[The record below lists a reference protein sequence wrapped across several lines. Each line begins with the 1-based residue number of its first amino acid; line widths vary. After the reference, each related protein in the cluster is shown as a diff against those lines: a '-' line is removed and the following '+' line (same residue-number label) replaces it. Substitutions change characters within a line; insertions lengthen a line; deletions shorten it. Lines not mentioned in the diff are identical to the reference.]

1 MENQFRILFRGEV
14 AAGAD
19 LAAVKNRLQQLTKFD
34 IERIE
39 QLFSRPETVLKTG
52 LDRATAERYQT
63 AIQATG
69 AICSIEPVQP
79 AVVPPVAAVS
89 PPPLPPPSPPPR
101 ETTCPKCGVRQPEA
115 ISCAACGIIYAKYD
129 PARNGTPETSLPSP
143 VKQPGTGPVEIG
155 IVALLVVVIV
165 SVLWWLNFPQSK
177 ALPDGAIVN
186 QKSHFAY
193 AAPLD
198 WLTITPQNYDKVMA
212 EIKGHF
218 PSDLRAL
225 ISNRHPG
232 FVASHLKNPE
242 GADGFS
248 PNFNII
254 VVDTKGKDFP
264 ALTESEKEKATKVIS
279 AELSRQLKGYKLLE
293 SNLVEV
299 DGITSL
305 QLVGQAE
312 LSLITKPAQPIQ
324 SISRYGWKTFQG
336 YTPEE
341 RKSFNLKVIQTMVP
355 GKGRGYIIS
364 STFEAADGSQ
374 GDELNRKVL
383 DSFRV
388 LERPP
393 RFSSIMMGALNG
405 GMLAAGGYLLW
416 FLFGRLVLK
425 QQAPL

>member
-1 MENQFRILFRGEV
+1 MDNQFRILFRGEV

-19 LAAVKNRLQQLTKFD
+19 QASVKIRLQQLTKFD
-34 IERIE
+34 AERID
-39 QLFSRPETVLKTG
+39 QLFSQPETVLKSG
-52 LDRATAERYQT
+52 LDLATAERYQA

-69 AICSIEPVQP
+69 ALCSIEELQSETAFPTTAP
-79 AVVPPVAAVS
+79 LSPLT
-89 PPPLPPPSPPPR
+89 PPPLPPR
-101 ETTCPKCGVRQPEA
+101 ETTCPKCGVRQPEG

-129 PARNGTPETSLPSP
+129 PARNSTPEAALPPP
-143 VKQPGTGPVEIG
+143 VKESGTGPLGIG
-155 IVALLVVVIV
+155 MIALLVLVIAA
-165 SVLWWLNFPQSK
+165 SLWWLNFPQSGT
-177 ALPDGAIVN
+177 LPDGAIVN

-193 AAPLD
+193 TAPPD

-212 EIKGHF
+212 EIKDHF
-218 PSDLRAL
+218 PSDLRTL
-225 ISNRHPG
+225 ITNRHPG

-254 VVDTKGKDFP
+254 VIDTKGKNFP

-312 LSLITKPAQPIQ
+312 LSLIIKPAQPIQ
-324 SISRYGWKTFQG
+324 SVSRYGWKTFQG
-336 YTPEE
+336 FTPEE

-364 STFEAADGSQ
+364 STCEAADSTQ
-374 GDELNRKVL
+374 VEDFNRKVL
-383 DSFRV
+383 ESFRV

-393 RFSSIMMGALNG
+393 RFGSIMMGALNG
-405 GMLAAGGYLLW
+405 GLLAAGGYLLW

-425 QQAPL
+425 QQVSL

>member
-19 LAAVKNRLQQLTKFD
+19 PATVKNRLQQLTKFD
-34 IERIE
+34 PERIE
-39 QLFSRPETVLKTG
+39 QLFSRSETVLKTG
-52 LDRATAERYQT
+52 LDRATAERYQA

-69 AICSIEPVQP
+69 ALCSIEPLQP
-79 AVVPPVAAVS
+79 AVIPTAPL
-89 PPPLPPPSPPPR
+89 PPPLPPISPPPR
-101 ETTCPKCGVRQPEA
+101 ETTCPKCGVRQPAGE
-115 ISCAACGIIYAKYD
+115 SCTACGIIYAKYD
-129 PARNGTPETSLPSP
+129 PSRNNIPEAPLQQS
-143 VKQPGTGPVEIG
+143 VKEPGTGPLEIG
-155 IVALLVVVIV
+155 VIALLVVVIAAA
-165 SVLWWLNFPQSK
+165 LWWLNFPQSK

-193 AAPLD
+193 AAPAD

-212 EIKGHF
+212 ELKDHF
-218 PSDLRAL
+218 PPELRGMM
-225 ISNRHPG
+225 SNRHPG

-254 VVDTKGKDFP
+254 VVDTKGKNFP

-312 LSLITKPAQPIQ
+312 LSLITKPAQPIH
-324 SISRYGWKTFQG
+324 SENRFGWKTFQG

-341 RKSFNLKVIQTMVP
+341 RKTYNLKVIQTMVP

-364 STFEAADGSQ
+364 TTFEAADGSQ
-374 GDELNRKVL
+374 GDDLNRTVV

-393 RFSSIMMGALNG
+393 RFGSIMMGGLNG
-405 GMLAAGGYLLW
+405 GLLAAGGYLLW
-416 FLFGRLVLK
+416 FLFGRLFLR
-425 QQAPL
+425 QQVSL

>member
-19 LAAVKNRLQQLTKFD
+19 PATVKIRLQQLTKFD
-34 IERIE
+34 AERIE
-39 QLFSRPETVLKTG
+39 QLFSRSETVLKSG

-63 AIQATG
+63 AILATG
-69 AICSIEPVQP
+69 AICSIEPLQP
-79 AVVPPVAAVS
+79 AAVPPVAAVS
-89 PPPLPPPSPPPR
+89 PPPLPPPSPPR

-129 PARNGTPETSLPSP
+129 PARNSTPEAPLPP
-143 VKQPGTGPVEIG
+143 PLKQPGTGPLEIS
-155 IVALLVVVIV
+155 IIAVLVVVIA

-193 AAPLD
+193 AAPPD
-198 WLTITPQNYDKVMA
+198 WLTITPQNYDKVMT

-232 FVASHLKNPE
+232 FVASHLKSPE

-254 VVDTKGKDFP
+254 VIDTKGKNFP
-264 ALTESEKEKATKVIS
+264 ALTESEKEQATKVIS

-324 SISRYGWKTFQG
+324 SVTRYGFKTFQG

-364 STFEAADGSQ
+364 STFDVADGSQ
-374 GDELNRKVL
+374 GDELNRKVA

-393 RFSSIMMGALNG
+393 RFGPILMGALNG
-405 GMLAAGGYLLW
+405 GLLAAGGYLLW

-425 QQAPL
+425 QQVPL